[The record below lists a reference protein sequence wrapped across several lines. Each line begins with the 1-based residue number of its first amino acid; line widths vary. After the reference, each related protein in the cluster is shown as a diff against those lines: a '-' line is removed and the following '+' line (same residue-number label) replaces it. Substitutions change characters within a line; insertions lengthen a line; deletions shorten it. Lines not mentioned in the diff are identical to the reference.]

1 MRPAAPCI
9 YYHPEAY
16 TTSGPKLMGRNAA
29 GESFLKGF
37 LRYIQSSSFL
47 SVQVE
52 SSEHAKHFAETARE
66 AGRSEEIRS
75 YSRQNLIGLKEAGV
89 LYLPGPAIG
98 EHAFHRRLHG
108 DASWSLSGITHTT
121 SSSAAMDAIAEIL
134 TAPVRPWDSLICTS
148 TAVKKN
154 VEAILQAQAEYLQ
167 KRLGISK
174 LPLPLFPVIPLGID
188 TKDFDFSDK
197 QKKEARKKLGVKDED
212 LVVLYTGRLSFHAK
226 AHPLPMYL
234 GLEAASNKTKKS
246 VVLIESGWHAN
257 VQIAD
262 AFAEA
267 ANVACPS
274 VRVINVDGRQ
284 ETSRQNAWASA
295 DVFCSLSDNIQE
307 TFGIVP
313 IEAMA
318 AGLPVVVSDW
328 DGYKD
333 TVRDGVDGFRI
344 QTMAPAKGLGND
356 LAHRHALGIDNYDH
370 YCGYSSSLI
379 SVDVVGVANAFV
391 ELFSSEELRKKMGSS
406 GKERALKE
414 YDWKEVIKQYERL
427 WEKQNRI
434 RLEEQKRNKKSL
446 LPGVWPA
453 RLDPTVS
460 FSHYPTKTL
469 SMETP
474 IKLLVKD
481 AETALA
487 RLHTLKNLKMFD
499 FAELVIPSD
508 EELEQIL
515 FACGNE
521 PKKAVEIL
529 SGINQERR
537 PYALRAIGWL
547 AKIGIID
554 FS

>member
-1 MRPAAPCI
+1 
-9 YYHPEAY
+9 
-16 TTSGPKLMGRNAA
+16 
-29 GESFLKGF
+29 
-37 LRYIQSSSFL
+37 
-47 SVQVE
+47 
-52 SSEHAKHFAETARE
+52 
-66 AGRSEEIRS
+66 
-75 YSRQNLIGLKEAGV
+75 
-89 LYLPGPAIG
+89 
-98 EHAFHRRLHG
+98 
-108 DASWSLSGITHTT
+108 
-121 SSSAAMDAIAEIL
+121 
-134 TAPVRPWDSLICTS
+134 
-148 TAVKKN
+148 
-154 VEAILQAQAEYLQ
+154 
-167 KRLGISK
+167 
-174 LPLPLFPVIPLGID
+174 
-188 TKDFDFSDK
+188 
-197 QKKEARKKLGVKDED
+197 
-212 LVVLYTGRLSFHAK
+212 
-226 AHPLPMYL
+226 
-234 GLEAASNKTKKS
+234 
-246 VVLIESGWHAN
+246 LIESGWHAN